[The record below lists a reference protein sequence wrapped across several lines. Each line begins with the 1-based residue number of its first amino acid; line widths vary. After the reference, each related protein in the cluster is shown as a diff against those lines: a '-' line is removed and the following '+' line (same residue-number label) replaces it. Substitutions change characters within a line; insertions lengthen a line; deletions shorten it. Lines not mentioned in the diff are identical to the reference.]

1 MNIILTF
8 YIDQNLM
15 AVSAAIHSEQFV
27 TIELLYP
34 FKAITADYYCENG
47 DFLSSENLHK
57 IHEFS
62 AEICK
67 AYRDQI
73 ANRQFFLDYVEH
85 AKVAYL
91 TETVEM
97 AIHRFLKLQ
106 FESNLN
112 RTFFSSNS
120 YDLLFQSYL
129 HTLDSRRFQSESE
142 RLCHP
147 ADLQIQNAL
156 NAVLDSSVSDVVL
169 FPYTANSPIV
179 NLDLSTEELPAEKL
193 LQALIISSPLFGD
206 AEQGK
211 AIVGRLLA
219 ERFNTFTDQKKLKLF
234 MICNAKKELF
244 LYNKYLASWWIN
256 RY

>member
-1 MNIILTF
+1 MVNVITF
-8 YIDQNLM
+8 YIDQSLM
-15 AVSAAIHSEQFV
+15 VVSATIHSDQFV
-27 TIELLYP
+27 TIELLFP
-34 FKAITADYYCENG
+34 FKGIAADYYSESGN
-47 DFLSSENLHK
+47 FHAAENLHK
-57 IHEFS
+57 IKKFS
-62 AEICK
+62 MEISK
-67 AYRDQI
+67 AYRDLI
-73 ANRQFFLDYVEH
+73 ANKQSIRDYVEH
-85 AKVAYL
+85 AKVAYP
-91 TETVEM
+91 TETFEM
-97 AIHRFLKLQ
+97 AIHRFLELQ

-129 HTLDSRRFQSESE
+129 HTLDSRRFQDEPE
-142 RLCHP
+142 ALGYP

-193 LQALIISSPLFGD
+193 LQELIISSPVFAD

-234 MICNAKKELF
+234 MICNAKKDLF
-244 LYNKYLASWWIN
+244 LYNKHLASWWIN